1 MTDRSSALSAR
12 ETARAAITSVI
23 SNTTLTVV
31 KLVTGLLTGSVSVVA
46 EGIHSGNDLV
56 ASLLAW
62 FAVRKAAEPPD
73 AEHGYGHG
81 KFESLSA
88 LVEAGLIVVAAGGVA
103 WAAIGRLLAGQ
114 RSELEH
120 GPALLVMGLSAVTNI
135 VVSSYLF
142 RVAHKHQSLAL
153 EADAWHLRADV
164 WTSAGVF
171 AGLLLVYFTD
181 WHVVDPLVAVLVAAM
196 ILFQGSRIGLDALGQ
211 LVDRSLP
218 EAERH
223 LVESLLS
230 EHGDMFLDY
239 HRLRTRRSGRERQI
253 DLHLVTCP
261 RVTVAEA
268 HRVCDHLEHDVAE
281 RLPHTRV
288 VIHVEPCEQTSC
300 PNRGLSGPDD
310 ASCMLQ
316 QRRAQAAERRK

>member
-1 MTDRSSALSAR
+1 MPTPPAALTAR
-12 ETARAAITSVI
+12 ETTRAAVLSVV
-23 SNTTLTVV
+23 SNTTLTLT
-31 KLVTGLLTGSVSVVA
+31 KLTVGWLTGSVSVVA

-88 LVEAGLIVVAAGGVA
+88 FIEAALIVVAAAGVA
-103 WAAIGRLLAGQ
+103 WTAVHRLLGGQ
-114 RSELEH
+114 RTDLEH
-120 GPALLVMGLSAVTNI
+120 GPALLVMGFSAVANI

-142 RVAHKHQSLAL
+142 RVARKHQSIAL

-171 AGLLLVYFTD
+171 VGLLLIYFTD
-181 WHVVDPLVAVLVAAM
+181 WHVVDPLAAVLVAVL
-196 ILFQGSRIGLDALGQ
+196 ILFQGGKIGWEALGQ
-211 LVDRSLP
+211 LLDRSLP
-218 EAERH
+218 AAEQQ
-223 LVESLLS
+223 LITDLLG
-230 EHGDMFLDY
+230 EHDDMFLDY

-261 RVTVAEA
+261 RVTVGEA
-268 HRVCDHLEHDVAE
+268 HGVCDHLEQDVAE
-281 RLPHTRV
+281 RLAHTRL
-288 VIHVEPCEQTSC
+288 VIHVEPCNEATC
-300 PNRGLSGPDD
+300 PNRGQDGRDD
-310 ASCMLQ
+310 LVCRLQ
-316 QRRAQAAERRK
+316 QRRAQQTPPRK

>member
-1 MTDRSSALSAR
+1 MTECSYALTAR
-12 ETARAAITSVI
+12 ETSRAAITSVV
-23 SNTTLTVV
+23 SNTILTVA

-62 FAVRKAAEPPD
+62 FAVRKAAQPPD

-88 LVEAGLIVVAAGGVA
+88 LVEAGLIVLAAGGVA
-103 WAAIGRLLAGQ
+103 WAAVKRLLTGQ
-114 RSELEH
+114 RVDLEA
-120 GPALLVMGLSAVTNI
+120 GPALLVMGLSALTNI
-135 VVSSYLF
+135 LVSSYLF
-142 RVAHKHQSLAL
+142 RVARKHQSLAL

-164 WTSAGVF
+164 LTSAGVF
-171 AGLLLVYFTD
+171 AALLLVYFTD
-181 WHVVDPLVAVLVAAM
+181 WHLVDPIVAVLVAVM
-196 ILFQGSRIGLDALGQ
+196 ILFQGSRIGWEAVGQ

-218 EAERH
+218 A
-223 LVESLLS
+223 VELGLIEDLLS
-230 EHGDMFLDY
+230 EHDDMFLDY
-239 HRLRTRRSGRERQI
+239 HRLRTRRSGREREI

-268 HRVCDHLEHDVAE
+268 HAVCDHLEHDLAE

-288 VIHVEPCEQTSC
+288 VIHVEPCEETSC
-300 PNRGLSGPDD
+300 PNRGLSDRDGED
-310 ASCMLQ
+310 CLLQ
-316 QRRAQAAERRK
+316 QRRAGLAPRRK